1 VSDQLDAEVTAHL
14 SKMPGAHRALL
25 EPLVAS
31 DATDAWLRDVL
42 MAYLRHFVRVLDRGE
57 ARPAAESRL
66 IDALSDL
73 AGTERTSLDEADV
86 DTAEAEIARRFHDRD
101 YRFLGGRTPP
111 HLGPY
116 AWARTETRRMTVTLP
131 RGRPEEVDVH
141 FLHEFV
147 IRGWLYWES
156 FGARGAGGWY
166 QDGDPAW
173 PDGLYCVADRFPD
186 PMANPAFQVSLLG
199 HEAQHVAD
207 HRAFPGL
214 TSAELEYRAKL
225 VELIGYDTVDDRLA
239 SFIADASEEPE
250 QPHPYAAHLIVSRL
264 ADQLFGRPAT
274 ELDFQGIDYAEI
286 RALALNLLDED
297 TASRQSSTG

>member
-1 VSDQLDAEVTAHL
+1 MNDQLDDEVMAHL
-14 SKMPGAHRALL
+14 ALMPEAHRSLL

-31 DATDAWLRDVL
+31 GAADAWLRDVL

-57 ARPAAESRL
+57 PRPAAESRL

-73 AGTERTSLDEADV
+73 AGTERTGVDDVDV
-86 DTAEAEIARRFHDRD
+86 DTAETEIARRFHDRG

-116 AWARTETRRMTVTLP
+116 AWSRTETHRLPVTLP

-141 FLHEFV
+141 FLHDFV
-147 IRGWLYWES
+147 IRGWLYWQTL
-156 FGARGAGGWY
+156 GAQGAGGWY

-186 PMANPAFQVSLLG
+186 PLANPAFQVSLLG

-207 HRAFPGL
+207 QRAWPDL
-214 TSAELEYRAKL
+214 SSAELEYRAKL
-225 VELIGYDTVDDRLA
+225 VELIGYDTVEDRLA
-239 SFIADASEEPE
+239 SFIADARDDPNH
-250 QPHPYAAHLIVSRL
+250 PHPYAAHLIVTRL
-264 ADQLFGRPAT
+264 AERLFGRATT
-274 ELDFQGIDYAEI
+274 ELDFRAFDYDEI
-286 RALALNLLDED
+286 RVLALNLLDED
-297 TASRQSSTG
+297 TARRAAG